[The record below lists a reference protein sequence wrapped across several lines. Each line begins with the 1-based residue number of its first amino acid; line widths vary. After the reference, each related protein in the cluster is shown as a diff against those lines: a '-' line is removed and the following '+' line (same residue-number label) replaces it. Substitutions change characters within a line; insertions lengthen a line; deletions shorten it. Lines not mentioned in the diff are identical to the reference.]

1 MADRNQEIMGQLLR
15 GACADSVHDF
25 KIPRVATRTKTD
37 TVCLGDVLEE
47 LPDEAKGGFVRA
59 DTEHEMLRRIFK
71 TPAGIDN
78 PIRHLIGEIPAGAN
92 SIVKEIN
99 GIEKYTYTIKILK
112 KEGVYNMRNISNKV
126 SLKDY
131 SEFFGLRGINLNL
144 VIDAQSIGLK
154 KLFSRALRNEDGT
167 GLDVRSIISREVI
180 NDPATKIYD
189 GFEKGDNL
197 ASFFILL
204 DNYTSNI
211 KYSSYDVPDDNMYR
225 SKFFSKLD
233 LTLSKLEN
241 YAANKLPRI
250 TLDITNKKHGLVY
263 KTGNP
268 HIDNSISSCWAL
280 IKKWFDSKSDKH
292 IRCSTFF
299 QCKRS
304 GDWLQALS
312 CLDNGRPYKLD
323 KGGLEGE
330 IFPNDKKLVTLDQI
344 LLWYSLFIGIDV
356 IFTCTIP
363 AEGQGDAYISENE
376 DIDED
381 EDVFSED
388 PGNTKPQKILLY
400 FTRSEPETPKDKLAR
415 YKVMALDKSK
425 KEYNLYIAEYNVM
438 FRSIVN
444 EILTE
449 IVDTF
454 QSIIKIIEEASSFVK
469 TISSNTETI
478 IRLFWKLTSLDYNEL
493 IFPEA
498 PDNIEAVGEIE
509 ILEKYLSECSIIDAV
524 WGKIR
529 SKEDILI
536 HSNAYT
542 VNEYY
547 MKILNPFIVDR
558 TAGGGGGSRSR
569 GDLSF
574 KYACLKSCEYLKFR
588 LPQGYKNEMLSYLRM
603 ILDEVEIKW
612 PSMFLH
618 DTTYAIHYYIECLST
633 EPPPDMIADLVVKY
647 LKEKS
652 TSEKIDILEKNKDIT
667 DDIIEAS
674 VEDLDT
680 TDKEGKKAREQSEIN
695 EFTVLKNNH
704 DDSEIALVTTSS
716 EDTMGKTERDFQE
729 ETAKLSA
736 LKERAKTGEYIKT
749 LKGLIIQK
757 EEAIERLQKKIN
769 TREIYNRRME
779 IRERKLTVSKYIE
792 KQKKDEDVAIKLLR
806 DVKEDFVEN
815 NPGKEP
821 PVLIQLP
828 AAPEAKI
835 YTAIVNGYF
844 DTSEGCRQLMELMEV
859 QKGGGSYEFTR
870 DGYAYII
877 FINYLDK
884 LIECLNGYDIMG
896 QSDYIFF
903 EALARIVIASIK
915 VNHSN
920 YLLLLD
926 TVFIEIPDDSW
937 VDDFEYINNKDFK
950 DCVRVAAYN
959 VALQSVGL
967 RRGPHPYD
975 TYKGARDTKI
985 FENVNFKLEFDT
997 ITRSVK
1003 NTPFSKRK
1011 LHIISILENF
1021 VHTMVEPKSSL
1032 EKTMNSSAVA
1042 RILKHMPRGVV
1053 DYKKAYT
1060 NEPYLESVKGGY
1072 KTRGLRRKRRNGSPR
1087 RKTLRKTR
1095 SNR

>member
-1 MADRNQEIMGQLLR
+1 MADRTIEIMRQLLK

-25 KIPRVATRTKTD
+25 KIPRVVTRTKSD
-37 TVCLGDVLEE
+37 NACLGDVLEE

-59 DTEHEMLRRIFK
+59 DTEHEMLRGILS
-71 TPAGIDN
+71 TPAGVDN
-78 PIRHLIGEIPAGAN
+78 PIRHLVDEISAGGG

-99 GIEKYTYTIKILK
+99 GIEKYTYTIKMLGK
-112 KEGVYNMRNISNKV
+112 DGVYNMRNISNRV
-126 SLKDY
+126 TLKDY
-131 SEFFGLRGINLNL
+131 SDFFGLRGINLNL

-154 KLFSRALRNEDGT
+154 KLFSRALQNEDGT
-167 GLDVRSIISREVI
+167 GLNVRSIINREVI

-189 GFEKGDNL
+189 GFEKSENR

-204 DNYTSNI
+204 DNYSSNI
-211 KYSSYDVPDDNMYR
+211 KYSSYDTPDDSMYR

-233 LTLSKLEN
+233 LTLSRLEN
-241 YAANKLPRI
+241 NAANKLPRI
-250 TLDITNKKHGLVY
+250 TLDITNKKHGLIY

-280 IKKWFDSKSDKH
+280 IKKWFSSKSDKH

-304 GDWLQALS
+304 GDWLQSLS
-312 CLDNGRPYKLD
+312 CLDNGRPYILN

-330 IFPNDKKLVTLDQI
+330 IFPGYKKLVTLDQI

-363 AEGQGDAYISENE
+363 PAGAAQAYVSENE
-376 DIDED
+376 DNDED

-388 PGNTKPQKILLY
+388 VGNTKSQKILLY
-400 FTRSEPETPKDKLAR
+400 FTRSEPESPEEKLAR
-415 YKVMALDKSK
+415 YKAMALDKSK
-425 KEYNLYIAEYNVM
+425 KDYNIYIAEYNVM
-438 FRSIVN
+438 FKSIVS
-444 EILTE
+444 EILKE

-454 QSIIKIIEEASSFVK
+454 QSVIKIIEEASSFVK
-469 TISSNTETI
+469 PISSGTETI

-558 TAGGGGGSRSR
+558 TGGGEGRGG
-569 GDLSF
+569 LSF

-588 LPQGYKNEMLSYLRM
+588 LPKKYKDEMLSYLRI

-618 DTTYAIHYYIECLST
+618 DTKYAIHYYIDCLST

-647 LKEKS
+647 LKEKN
-652 TSEKIDILEKNKDIT
+652 TSEKIAILEENEAIT
-667 DDIIEAS
+667 DAIIEAS

-680 TDKEGKKAREQSEIN
+680 NDTEAKKAGEQSEIN
-695 EFTVLKNNH
+695 EFNVLKNNH
-704 DDSEIALVTTSS
+704 DDSEISLVTTSS
-716 EDTMGKTERDFQE
+716 EDTMGKTERELQE
-729 ETAKLSA
+729 KTEELFA
-736 LKERAKTGEYIKT
+736 LKERAKTGEYITT
-749 LKGLIIQK
+749 LKGLITQK
-757 EEAIERLQKKIN
+757 EEAIQRLKNKIN
-769 TREIYNRRME
+769 VVEIYRRRNELRGRRTM
-779 IRERKLTVSKYIE
+779 LAKYIE
-792 KQKKDEDVAIKLLR
+792 KQKQDEDASIQLLTE
-806 DVKEDFVEN
+806 VKEDFVEN

-821 PVLIQLP
+821 PVLILLP
-828 AAPEAKI
+828 PAPQAKI

-844 DTSEGCRQLMELMEV
+844 DTSEGCGQLMGLLGV
-859 QKGGGSYEFTR
+859 QKGGGGELSEFTR
-870 DGYAYII
+870 DEYAYII

-967 RRGPHPYD
+967 RHGPHPYD
-975 TYKGARDTKI
+975 TYKGPRDIKI
-985 FENVNFKLEFDT
+985 FENVKFKLEFDT

-1021 VHTMVEPKSSL
+1021 IHTLVQPKRSL
-1032 EKTMNSSAVA
+1032 EKQVNSSAVTSM
-1042 RILKHMPRGVV
+1042 LKHMPKPVI
-1053 DYKKAYT
+1053 DYKREYS
-1060 NEPYLESVKGGY
+1060 NQPYLQSVRGGY